1 MFLALGLSCIVPAAH
16 LALIIG
22 YHDSFPYLAL
32 FGASYILGAI
42 VYATRVPES
51 IWPGYFDTWVIIV
64 ILLLLLARLMGQ
76 YCFAGCRLSS
86 SSSSVTLQASGAG
99 RPPGAWK
106 GGVETLPAVRPA
118 GRRARGRS
126 GGRHYTAGQSCYVP
140 LGRHLVNNIESK
152 YINEDDDDVI
162 YFFCCFL

>member
-64 ILLLLLARLMGQ
+64 TLLLLLARLMGQ

-86 SSSSVTLQASGAG
+86 SSVTL
-99 RPPGAWK
+99 R
-106 GGVETLPAVRPA
+106 AVGPA
-118 GRRARGRS
+118 GRRERGKAAWERCRLS
-126 GGRHYTAGQSCYVP
+126 GRPAAGRVS
-140 LGRHLVNNIESK
+140 GRAADTTRRASRVTSR
-152 YINEDDDDVI
+152 
-162 YFFCCFL
+162 